1 MNAGKTILI
10 ATAAAGLFLTGA
22 VGARAAEQAGGD
34 SKVMCEGVNA
44 CKGQGACATA
54 HNECAG
60 KNGCKAKGAVEMST
74 GDCKAK
80 GGKAQEKKM

>member
-22 VGARAAEQAGGD
+22 VVARAADQAGGD
-34 SKVMCEGVNA
+34 KVMCEGVNA

-60 KNGCKAKGAVEMST
+60 KNGCKGKGAMEMSAK
-74 GDCKAK
+74 DCKDK
-80 GGKAQEKKM
+80 GGKAQDKKM

>member
-22 VGARAAEQAGGD
+22 IPARAGEQAGGD
-34 SKVMCEGVNA
+34 KVMCEGVNA
-44 CKGQGACATA
+44 CKGQGGCATA

-60 KNGCKAKGAVEMST
+60 KNACKGKGAMEMSAA
-74 GDCKAK
+74 DCKAK